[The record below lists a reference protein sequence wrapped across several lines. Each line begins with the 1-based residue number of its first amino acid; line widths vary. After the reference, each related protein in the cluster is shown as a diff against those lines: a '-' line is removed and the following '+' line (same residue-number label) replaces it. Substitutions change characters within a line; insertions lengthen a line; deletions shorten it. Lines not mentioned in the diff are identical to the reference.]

1 MVGYFLVVE
10 MPHARDKGRMAVL
23 SGPVDRFFLRFEGAE
38 HVVCVI
44 LHHKVFNG
52 ASLGTTL
59 GTCFHVNIRISFS
72 WSFQAKIILPE
83 VQYHSLPAGNLD
95 RISWPIGQDG
105 TGEGRHV

>member
-23 SGPVDRFFLRFEGAE
+23 PGPVDRFFLRLKGAE

-44 LHHKVFNG
+44 LHHKVFNV

-59 GTCFHVNIRISFS
+59 GTSCR
-72 WSFQAKIILPE
+72 KRL
-83 VQYHSLPAGNLD
+83 YAG
-95 RISWPIGQDG
+95 RK
-105 TGEGRHV
+105 TA

>member
-38 HVVCVI
+38 PVVCVI

-52 ASLGTTL
+52 ASLGTPL
-59 GTCFHVNIRISFS
+59 DV
-72 WSFQAKIILPE
+72 LPRK
-83 VQYHSLPAGNLD
+83 HSAFLSP
-95 RISWPIGQDG
+95 RPSKQK
-105 TGEGRHV
+105 

>member
-10 MPHARDKGRMAVL
+10 MPHARDKWRMAVL

-44 LHHKVFNG
+44 LQHKVFNG

-59 GTCFHVNIRISFS
+59 GTSCRKRLY
-72 WSFQAKIILPE
+72 AGRKRARRLA
-83 VQYHSLPAGNLD
+83 HSLAAP
-95 RISWPIGQDG
+95 PITDFP
-105 TGEGRHV
+105 

>member
-10 MPHARDKGRMAVL
+10 MPYARDKGRMAVL

-52 ASLGTTL
+52 ASLGTTR
-59 GTCFHVNIRISFS
+59 GTSCRKRLYAVGRGPDDLRTRS
-72 WSFQAKIILPE
+72 P
-83 VQYHSLPAGNLD
+83 
-95 RISWPIGQDG
+95 RTPITDFP
-105 TGEGRHV
+105 